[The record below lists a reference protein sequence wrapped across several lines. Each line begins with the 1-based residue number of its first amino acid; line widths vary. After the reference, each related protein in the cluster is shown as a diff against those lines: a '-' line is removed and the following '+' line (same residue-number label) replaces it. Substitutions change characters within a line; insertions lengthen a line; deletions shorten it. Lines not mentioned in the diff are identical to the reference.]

1 MCVKQFTFNFT
12 DIQTIKKNSKNNKQ
26 IEIVCQQ
33 MFAYLLKVTLTRK
46 TKI

>member
-33 MFAYLLKVTLTRK
+33 MFAYLLKFDIK
-46 TKI
+46 AKK